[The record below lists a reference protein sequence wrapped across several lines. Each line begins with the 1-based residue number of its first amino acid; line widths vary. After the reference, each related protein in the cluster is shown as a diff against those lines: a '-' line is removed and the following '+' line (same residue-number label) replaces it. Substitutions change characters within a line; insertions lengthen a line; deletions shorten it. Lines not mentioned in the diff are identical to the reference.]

1 MNGVGYLCCA
11 VVLAVTAA
19 SASAQEPPRQ
29 VEVKGIKD
37 PQMRS
42 YRSVWAGLDAFDKH
56 RALAPQA
63 DPVRFRIKPY
73 PANKDGAID
82 GIALNI
88 VGNGSAI
95 PVPVENGQFT
105 IARIQAAY
113 DDKAD
118 LMFNHKRHLFK
129 TFAEVRTPGV
139 PANARR
145 LGDLRLE
152 CQVNVAIVKEEA
164 PFYIV
169 AAANALLVT
178 TDWCKKLGIHL
189 SVPSERLVKVTL
201 VDGERRK
208 DIKLDDMTMHTSTDL
223 SWPDDSLLEL
233 EYLGAK

>member
-1 MNGVGYLCCA
+1 ML
-11 VVLAVTAA
+11 LALTAA
-19 SASAQEPPRQ
+19 GAMAQEPPRQ

-56 RALAPQA
+56 RALAPNA

-73 PANKDGAID
+73 LANKDGAID
-82 GIALNI
+82 GITLNI
-88 VGNGSAI
+88 VGRGDPI
-95 PVPVENGQFT
+95 PVQVENGQFT
-105 IARIQAAY
+105 IARIKAAY

-139 PANARR
+139 PPNARR

-178 TDWCKKLGIHL
+178 TDWCKKVGIQL
-189 SVPSERLVKVTL
+189 SVPSEGLSKVTL
-201 VDGERRK
+201 VDGDRRK
-208 DIKLDDMTMHTSTDL
+208 EVKLEDLTMHTSTDL
-223 SWPDDSLLEL
+223 TWPDDSLLEL